1 MYIDRINIT
10 KHYDIYPLMIMEMKK
25 MEQQETIVLSLPSN
39 IIEELDEMV
48 RREKTTRDQVLIEAL
63 DQYFKSGKIWE
74 QIYQWG
80 EESAREL
87 GIKSEDDVDRL
98 IHE

>member
-1 MYIDRINIT
+1 
-10 KHYDIYPLMIMEMKK
+10 MEVKK

-39 IIEELDEMV
+39 IIEELDEVV

-63 DQYFKSGKIWE
+63 DQYFKNGKIWDH
-74 QIYQWG
+74 IYKWG

-87 GIKSEDDVDRL
+87 GIKNEDDVDRL